1 MDCFFAD
8 NDKIVR
14 TFNVSE
20 DVIQRRSA
28 RGLATERTL
37 EFEFTDIPALL
48 VELLLKFSGDKKN
61 YLYEYAPMH
70 RPTRKRQYGEL
81 QSGTRYRDALHLSG
95 ADRAEAKYRLCPI
108 LLWTDSC
115 SPDFKRQAKLKPI
128 ALTCGNLI
136 GAIARSVA
144 GKRLVGFWPSGPK
157 VAIATVR
164 AGVFWI
170 LLHSSVCSSAR
181 TPEPTRFARTTV
193 FSAGCW
199 SKSSTM

>member
-1 MDCFFAD
+1 M
-8 NDKIVR
+8 R
-14 TFNVSE
+14 TFTVSE
-20 DVIQRRSA
+20 DVIRHRSA

-48 VELLLKFSGDKKN
+48 VELLLKFSGDKNN
-61 YLYEYAPMH
+61 YLHEYAPMNRH
-70 RPTRKRQYGEL
+70 TRKRQFGEL

-108 LLWTDSC
+108 VLWTDSC
-115 SPDFKRQAKLKPI
+115 NPDFKRQAKLKPI

-164 AGVFWI
+164 AVFLI
-170 LLHSSVCSSAR
+170 LLPTSACSSAR